1 MLSEG
6 VITRTMRDT
15 ARVVDGLTLDGN
27 GAVLAGEVGRD
38 PGRLRVGL
46 CLAAF
51 TGAEVDDGCI
61 AAARDAAALLENLGH
76 SVDEG
81 WPEALYEPDLLALAT
96 KLAAAQTAATV
107 ATVSRR
113 LGRPIG
119 EDEVE
124 PISWRLIS
132 MGRALSGDEIE
143 RAQAREQQLAREIL
157 SWWDGFDLLL
167 TPTTAEP
174 GPPLGAYKQGFAPGR
189 GSAFTRVFNV
199 TGQPALSLP
208 LGWPDDGMP
217 RGVQLVAAHGR
228 EDVLIRVGAQ
238 LEQAAPWFDRRPP
251 FAH

>member
-1 MLSEG
+1 
-6 VITRTMRDT
+6 MRDT
-15 ARVVDGLTLDGN
+15 ARVVDGLTLDGK
-27 GAVLAGEVGRD
+27 AALLTGEVGRD
-38 PGRLRVGL
+38 AGRLRVGL

-51 TGAEVDDGCI
+51 TGAEVDDDCI
-61 AAARDAAALLENLGH
+61 AAARDAAALLETLGH

-81 WPEALYEPDLLALAT
+81 WPAALYEPDLLALAT

-107 ATVSRR
+107 DTWARR

-124 PISWRLIS
+124 PVTWRLLS
-132 MGRALSGDEIE
+132 MGRALRTDEIE
-143 RAQAREQQLAREIL
+143 RAQEREQHLAGEIL
-157 SWWDGFDLLL
+157 DWWDDFDLLL
-167 TPTTAEP
+167 TPSTAEP

-208 LGWPDDGMP
+208 LGWPDDGLP
-217 RGVQLVAAHGR
+217 RGVQLVAASNR
-228 EDVLIRVGAQ
+228 EDLLVRVGAQ
-238 LEQAAPWFDRRPP
+238 LEEAAPWAHRRPP